1 MDIAPLQDLGV
12 LGLSALAINIA
23 VRLVKGDT
31 PLPFIG
37 PKARPFLAIGLGAAQ
52 GTIESI
58 ALGTPW
64 QTALSKGLAA
74 GGVAIVLHELGIESL
89 RDGKEIFSKPK
100 ATGDAQ

>member
-23 VRLVKGDT
+23 VRLVKGDSV
-31 PLPFIG
+31 LPFVG

-52 GTIESI
+52 GTIDAI

-64 QTALSKGLAA
+64 QTAIPKGLAA
-74 GGVAIVLHELGIESL
+74 GGIAIILHELGIESL
-89 RDGKEIFSKPK
+89 RDGKEFFGTK
-100 ATGDAQ
+100 ATEGTQ